1 MSSSIIE
8 RETYIH
14 IITNIYIYYNIH
26 FRTQVLVI
34 GNLGVWG
41 PPCRGGVIGISVVL
55 KLILFVSDELCLC
68 KSKLLLDLPESQ
80 VGMLATF
87 RLCIAGA
94 VVDHNA

>member
-8 RETYIH
+8 RETY
-14 IITNIYIYYNIH
+14 TYYYKYILLYTIH